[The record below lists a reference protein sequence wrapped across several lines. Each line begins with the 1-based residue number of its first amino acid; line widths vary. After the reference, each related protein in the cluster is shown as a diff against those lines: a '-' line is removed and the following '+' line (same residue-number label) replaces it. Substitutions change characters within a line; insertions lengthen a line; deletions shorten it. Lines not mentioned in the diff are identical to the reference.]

1 MSKSSTQTFPALL
14 QKFFTQRLQQQR
26 HASPRTVTAYRDSF
40 RLLLAFASSPQAY
53 HSCSRRQTNECRR
66 SCSLGLG
73 WSPRA
78 RHCKAARRTLNAYST
93 LRVEAGRP

>member
-1 MSKSSTQTFPALL
+1 MNQPTVQPFPVLV
-14 QKFFTQRLQQQR
+14 QKFVMQRLQEQR
-26 HASPRTVTAYRDSF
+26 HVSPRTVMAYRDSF

-66 SCSLGLG
+66 SCSLGLA

-93 LRVEAGRP
+93 LRVEAGRS